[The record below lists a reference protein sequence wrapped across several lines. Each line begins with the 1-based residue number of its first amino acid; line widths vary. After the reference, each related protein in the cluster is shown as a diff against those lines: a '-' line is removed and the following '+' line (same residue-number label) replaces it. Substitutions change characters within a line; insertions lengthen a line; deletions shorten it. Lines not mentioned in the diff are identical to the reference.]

1 MQILSIDTL
10 KTIGQGSLGA
20 LTFGIYYQYTTN
32 KMIELNNQKI
42 ELQNKYFI
50 DKMENQY
57 KKQMTE
63 MENKYKLL
71 NEKLEK
77 LNKI

>member
-1 MQILSIDTL
+1 MHILSIDTL
-10 KTIGQGSLGA
+10 KTIGQGALGA

-71 NEKLEK
+71 NERLEK